1 MKRIILIATAIA
13 ACTTILTSRH
23 AMAMSDFDQASNNLN
38 QPPSYFDRFENC
50 EKAKSQAR
58 DLIMVVQRGLEN
70 YRQLET
76 LSPKQYPVDQILRA
90 KYQALDL
97 IRAYRD
103 KTQEQENDVLSS
115 CNVDMAENTLHGLE
129 TAFDRLNI
137 ELAMHAIRRRSR
149 SQVVT
154 HL

>member
-1 MKRIILIATAIA
+1 MKSIILIATAIA
-13 ACTTILTSRH
+13 ACTTVTVSLN
-23 AMAMSDFDQASNNLN
+23 AFAMSDFDQASNNLN

-58 DLIMVVQRGLEN
+58 DLIVVVQRGLEN
-70 YRQLET
+70 YHQLET
-76 LSPKQYPVDQILRA
+76 LSPKQYPIDQILRA

-97 IRAYRD
+97 IQAYRD

-115 CNVDMAENTLHGLE
+115 CNVNRAENTLHDLE

-137 ELAMHAIRRRSR
+137 ELAMHAIRRRS
-149 SQVVT
+149 SSHFVT
-154 HL
+154 DL